1 MNKSILNDFKPM
13 PKSLVSER
21 KPIIVGHR
29 GALDLAPEN
38 TIPAFEAALEAGA
51 DGVEFDVQRTVDGHL
66 IVFHDEDV
74 DRVSDGTGM
83 MPQMTL
89 AELQALDVG
98 LYFDERF
105 RGTRIPTLIELFD
118 WAKGNELLLF
128 LELKEPYRYPGIE
141 QQVADLIREY
151 DFIDRLQVRSF
162 YHAGLLQMNKIA
174 PEIGISE
181 LWLNHVPW
189 FAEVIYKTIN
199 LRYGDYTESNIKQFH
214 EWGREA
220 TAWVVDDLE
229 AARQLKDW
237 GIDGI
242 TTNNPEHILKIF
254 DKVTTE
260 E

>member
-1 MNKSILNDFKPM
+1 MGKSVLGNFKPM
-13 PKSLVSER
+13 PKSRISER

-29 GALDLAPEN
+29 GALSLAPEN
-38 TIPAFEAALEAGA
+38 TIPAFEAALNAGA

-66 IVFHDEDV
+66 VVFHDEDV
-74 DRVSDGTGM
+74 ARVSDGTGM

-89 AELQALDVG
+89 AELKALDVG
-98 LYFDERF
+98 LYFGERF

-118 WAKGNELLLF
+118 WAKSNDLLLF
-128 LELKEPYRYPGIE
+128 LELKEPYRFPGIE
-141 QQVADLIREY
+141 QQVADLIKEY
-151 DFIDRLQVRSF
+151 DFADRLQVRSF
-162 YHAGLLQMNKIA
+162 YHASLLQMNKIA
-174 PEIGISE
+174 PEIAISE

-189 FAEVIYKTIN
+189 FAEVVYKTVN
-199 LRYGDYTESNIKQFH
+199 LMYSAYTESNIKQFH
-214 EWGREA
+214 EWGREV

-229 AARQLKDW
+229 AVQQLKDW

-254 DKVTTE
+254 E